1 MFRFFQIYL
10 CLSFLI
16 LYTSGFKVVP
26 AQSRANVEAISNVV
40 ANWTWFPA
48 DPIDISF
55 NLFPN
60 VPRIC
65 EPGQGFPIG
74 SKGIIAELNRTV
86 PDLNGQKHGV
96 VSFTVNKTGDYILCA
111 YHVVTR
117 TGDNTKDPLRSIAN
131 STVISVVPP
140 SERSGPSGGIIAG
153 AVIAGIF
160 LAGVMVAAFVVY
172 RRIHYRRRL
181 ITFHKERMA
190 IQQQRERSRTQN
202 SSFASASMSETGL
215 SGFNAH
221 GQHFA
226 QGRPQHLPTQNM
238 LQPLRRLPD

>member
-1 MFRFFQIYL
+1 MSTLHSSSPIDYVDRIYL

-160 LAGVMVAAFVVY
+160 LAGVMVAAF
-172 RRIHYRRRL
+172 
-181 ITFHKERMA
+181 ERMA

>member
-96 VSFTVNKTGDYILCA
+96 VSFTVNKTG
-111 YHVVTR
+111 
-117 TGDNTKDPLRSIAN
+117 KDPLRSIAN

-221 GQHFA
+221 GA
-226 QGRPQHLPTQNM
+226 AAAP
-238 LQPLRRLPD
+238 PDPEYASAITEAS